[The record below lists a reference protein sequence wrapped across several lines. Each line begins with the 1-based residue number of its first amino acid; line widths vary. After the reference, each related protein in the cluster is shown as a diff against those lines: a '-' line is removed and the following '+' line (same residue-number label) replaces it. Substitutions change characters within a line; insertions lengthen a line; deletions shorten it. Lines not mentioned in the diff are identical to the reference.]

1 METGRKIMN
10 LRKDRG
16 VAQKSLAQMTSVT
29 PSALSR
35 IEAGIHQPRG
45 TVALRIAREL
55 GVTVDYILD
64 ETAPYPPPAKVLLKN
79 LSQDNVQ
86 EPRDHNMKI
95 SSTEKRLLKSLR
107 DLSSDERKLLARC
120 LEANNKE
127 VRLALFALSRGEKL
141 GQLDEGEINKF
152 QKSLDRL

>member
-16 VAQKSLAQMTSVT
+16 VAQSSLAEMTSVT

-45 TVALRIAREL
+45 SVALRIAKEL

-64 ETAPYPPPAKVLLKN
+64 ENAPYPPPPKALLENLLTDRSLEIRDQKIKVTSSEKKLLK
-79 LSQDNVQ
+79 LLR
-86 EPRDHNMKI
+86 EL
-95 SSTEKRLLKSLR
+95 STE
-107 DLSSDERKLLARC
+107 EQHW
-120 LEANNKE
+120 LETIMTGKNRE
-127 VRLALFALSRGEKL
+127 VKLALFALGRQDL
-141 GQLDEGEINKF
+141 LTHLDETEMSKLREALT
-152 QKSLDRL
+152 KL

>member
-16 VAQKSLAQMTSVT
+16 VAQSSLAEMTSVT

-45 TVALRIAREL
+45 SVALRIAREL

-64 ETAPYPPPAKVLLKN
+64 GEAPYPPPPMALLEN
-79 LSQDNVQ
+79 LTENPAQQ
-86 EPRDHNMKI
+86 PRDQEHKSESWREEASQGTQRADYRGTTI
-95 SSTEKRLLKSLR
+95 TEDDSG
-107 DLSSDERKLLARC
+107 DQQQ
-120 LEANNKE
+120 
-127 VRLALFALSRGEKL
+127 RGETGPL
-141 GQLDEGEINKF
+141 CSG
-152 QKSLDRL
+152 S